1 VILTVGNNTGTKST
15 SQTVTVLP
23 TSTLTA
29 SFTYTPSSP
38 VVGQAIQ
45 FTDTSTGNPTS
56 WQWNFGDG
64 ASSTSP
70 NPSHSYTTV
79 SSYTVTLTV
88 SNNTGSKSTS
98 RTINVLPSSALTASF
113 TYSPSSP
120 AAGQPVHFTDT
131 STGSPTSWQWSFG
144 DGATSTTR
152 NPNHTYAAAGPYT
165 VTLTVSA
172 GSNSNSTSQTITV
185 RQSGI
190 ITAASPSYADVSAAI
205 AAATSGDTVM
215 VPAGSATWSSQL
227 MITKEIK
234 LIGAG
239 VGSTIITMTG
249 GAYAFAY
256 QPRPGTVTLFRLSG
270 FQFNLNNTA
279 GCFHLINTSSSAAIR
294 YVRIDNNS
302 FLNSS
307 RGVLVDGPVFGVVDN
322 NTMTGRVHM
331 DNYCQDQC
339 GDWAPTAPPAVPGGV
354 DNLYYED
361 NNITTNDA
369 FATCGHGGRY
379 CYRHNTFNYTGSV
392 GLYPAFDHHGNQT
405 SGVVAGRLTEIY
417 ENTINMN
424 GHSVRFWDHRGGTMI
439 AFNNHYNSTGGY
451 DFQIRE
457 EYCNSITCNGTVE
470 FQIKA
475 SYYWSNY
482 NNGNLFSTGNLSFG
496 QNSSCPINEGT
507 NFWIQRAAFNGT
519 VGMGVGPLASRPTSG
534 LVTGVGWWATD
545 EQKLY
550 RATGTTTWELYY
562 TPYAYPHPLRDIQ

>member
-1 VILTVGNNTGTKST
+1 
-15 SQTVTVLP
+15 
-23 TSTLTA
+23 
-29 SFTYTPSSP
+29 
-38 VVGQAIQ
+38 
-45 FTDTSTGNPTS
+45 
-56 WQWNFGDG
+56 
-64 ASSTSP
+64 
-70 NPSHSYTTV
+70 
-79 SSYTVTLTV
+79 
-88 SNNTGSKSTS
+88 
-98 RTINVLPSSALTASF
+98 
-113 TYSPSSP
+113 
-120 AAGQPVHFTDT
+120 
-131 STGSPTSWQWSFG
+131 
-144 DGATSTTR
+144 
-152 NPNHTYAAAGPYT
+152 
-165 VTLTVSA
+165 
-172 GSNSNSTSQTITV
+172 
-185 RQSGI
+185 
-190 ITAASPSYADVSAAI
+190 
-205 AAATSGDTVM
+205 
-215 VPAGSATWSSQL
+215 